1 MNKQN
6 NGNSQL
12 NSIRNEF
19 NNRVSS
25 TKFMGNSKRMK
36 LINIEDLE
44 QYKIL

>member
-1 MNKQN
+1 MNKQD

-25 TKFMGNSKRMK
+25 TKFMGSSKRMK
-36 LINIEDLE
+36 FN
-44 QYKIL
+44 QYRRFRTI

>member
-1 MNKQN
+1 MNKQD

-25 TKFMGNSKRMK
+25 TKFMGKSKRMK
-36 LINIEDLE
+36 FN
-44 QYKIL
+44 QYRRFRTI

>member
-1 MNKQN
+1 MNKQD

-25 TKFMGNSKRMK
+25 TKFMETPKND
-36 LINIEDLE
+36 LITIEDLE